1 MSSKGQQTQEKILS
15 ATLDLIERQGFHS
28 TGLQQI
34 IKASGAP
41 KGSLYFHFPEGK
53 DQIVSCALQQGSE
66 FINAMINHAFALG
79 QSPAQSVTWL
89 FDGLARRLLDSN
101 YEKGCPVATAA
112 LEAGDAHPQVR
123 DACAQAYDLWQDTI
137 ARGLCQKGIPE
148 EQAIYE
154 APLILS
160 ILEGAL
166 MMAKVRRSRQPLDQ
180 ARDALLARFPS
191 G

>member
-66 FINAMINHAFALG
+66 FINAMINHAFALADTP
-79 QSPAQSVTWL
+79 SQSVRWL

-101 YEKGCPVATAA
+101 YEKGCPVATTA

-137 ARGLCQKGIPE
+137 TRGLCQKGIPE

-160 ILEGAL
+160 LLEGAL

-180 ARDALLARFPS
+180 ARDVLLARFPS
-191 G
+191 A

>member
-53 DQIVSCALQQGSE
+53 DQLVSCALQQGSE
-66 FINAMINHAFALG
+66 FINAMIDHAFALA
-79 QSPAQSVTWL
+79 QNPAQGISWL

-137 ARGLCQKGIPE
+137 SRGLQQKGMTQD
-148 EQAIYE
+148 QANHE

-160 ILEGAL
+160 MLEGAL
-166 MMAKVRRSRQPLDQ
+166 MMAKVRRSPQPLEQ
-180 ARDALLARFPS
+180 ARDALLARLTS